1 MKTALALFLVAALIG
16 CAIALPGY
24 LLDRQEAML
33 YQTVTQTD
41 ALYTQ
46 FEVTDSTLAQRL
58 NAAAETFIALDFSA
72 GARLYWDE
80 AEMLARFMAELDSLT
95 QRVPALTSFTAWVKA
110 VVNSPASA
118 GNLYDGNWQLQY
130 LCAVDAS
137 TGQTY
142 LFGRLELLA
151 DGWVQIL
158 MDLPSEKL
166 VSVQC
171 DMPQIYQEAGAEA
184 PEVMAD
190 GYAQYLGMENQGLDN
205 GDGRIGIFR
214 FRTSEEET
222 VLAGVWVKWG
232 YALVL
237 SLGPGEYLYSR
248 IGETGLTG
256 FAPSLEE
263 FYGAASN

>member
-151 DGWVQIL
+151 DGVGA
-158 MDLPSEKL
+158 DSDGST
-166 VSVQC
+166 VR
-171 DMPQIYQEAGAEA
+171 EAGECAVRYAPNLSGGGAEA

-205 GDGRIGIFR
+205 GMAGSEFSGSVHRKRKR
-214 FRTSEEET
+214 F
-222 VLAGVWVKWG
+222 W
-232 YALVL
+232 
-237 SLGPGEYLYSR
+237 LG
-248 IGETGLTG
+248 
-256 FAPSLEE
+256 
-263 FYGAASN
+263 